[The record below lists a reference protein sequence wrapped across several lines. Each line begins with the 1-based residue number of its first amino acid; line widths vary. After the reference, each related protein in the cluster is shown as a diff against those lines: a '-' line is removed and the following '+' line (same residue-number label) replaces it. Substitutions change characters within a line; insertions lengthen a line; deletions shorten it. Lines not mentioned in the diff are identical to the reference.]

1 MEFTYKRAYYSDTGT
16 GTGREKIYTHNNGS
30 GRSLRQRSRFR
41 IRRSQNRSSSGG
53 GSRKCYEI
61 LMCFRSTLSWWVFLK
76 HSCALRWTLL
86 SERSKPTVAH
96 TQQTHRNE
104 RISFSTLIHRVIRC
118 FDRWWVFG
126 VFFFKLFFVDCSRTN
141 TQMHEFPIDVRQPS
155 QMNTLDWDAFSK
167 KRTIEMWIKFHFFFL
182 DREIV

>member
-1 MEFTYKRAYYSDTGT
+1 MRRTNKQTNLLDSIHCSIMEFTYKRAYYSDTGT

-41 IRRSQNRSSSGG
+41 IRRSQNRSSSG

-126 VFFFKLFFVDCSRTN
+126 VFFLNFSLSIVLAQIHKCMNFRSTFVNR
-141 TQMHEFPIDVRQPS
+141 H
-155 QMNTLDWDAFSK
+155 K
-167 KRTIEMWIKFHFFFL
+167 WIH
-182 DREIV
+182 